1 MFVSTEPLAVSL
13 SEPSPGVA
21 VLEVAG
27 EVDLATIHRV
37 EEVLAEAVGTG
48 RRVVVDLSACDFID
62 SSGLRALVTA
72 RGAAEDSGGSLALVT
87 ENAGILR
94 VLSVAA
100 LDRVLEIHA
109 TLPDALAAG
118 D

>member
-1 MFVSTEPLAVSL
+1 MPVSTEPLTLSL

-21 VLEVAG
+21 VVAVAG
-27 EVDLATIHRV
+27 EVDLATIDQV
-37 EEVLAEAVGTG
+37 EEVLAEALGTG
-48 RRVVVDLSACDFID
+48 RVVVDLSACDFID

-72 RGAAEDSGGSLALVT
+72 RSAAEESGGSLVLVT
-87 ENAGILR
+87 EDAGILR

-100 LDRVLEIHA
+100 LDRVFEIHA

>member
-1 MFVSTEPLAVSL
+1 MLVSTEPLTVSL
-13 SEPSPGVA
+13 SEPAPGVA
-21 VLEVAG
+21 VVEVSG
-27 EVDLATIHRV
+27 EVDLATIDRV

-72 RGAAEDSGGSLALVT
+72 RGSAEESGGSLALVT
-87 ENAGILR
+87 QDAGILR

-109 TLPDALAAG
+109 TLPDAFAAG
-118 D
+118 E

>member
-1 MFVSTEPLAVSL
+1 MLVSTEPLTVSL

-21 VLEVAG
+21 VVEVSG
-27 EVDLATIHRV
+27 EVDLATIDQV
-37 EEVLAEAVGTG
+37 EEVLAEVVGTG
-48 RRVVVDLSACDFID
+48 GRVVVDLSGCDFID
-62 SSGLRALVTA
+62 SSGLRTLVTA
-72 RGAAEDSGGSLALVT
+72 RSAAEESGGSLALVT
-87 ENAGILR
+87 QDAGILR

-100 LDRVLEIHA
+100 LDRVFQIHA

>member
-1 MFVSTEPLAVSL
+1 VSAEPLTVTL

-21 VLEVAG
+21 VVGVAG
-27 EVDLATIHRV
+27 EVDLGTTEQV
-37 EEVLAEAVGTG
+37 EAALAEVLGEG

-62 SSGLRALVTA
+62 SSGLRTLVTA
-72 RGAAEDSGGSLALVT
+72 RAAAEDAGDSFALVT
-87 ENAGILR
+87 DNAGVLR

-100 LDRVLEIHA
+100 LDRVFEIHRS
-109 TLPDALAAG
+109 LEDALTAG